1 MNDQENPVPASS
13 ETTDLRREVADLRR
27 QAITLLL
34 GTAVLSLTFA
44 AFVGL
49 QARRADK
56 DLAIV
61 RPQANQ
67 LLDVNKKDAPLIQN
81 FVSQLEAY
89 GKGHPDYAN
98 TVLAKY
104 GIKSNGV
111 PTGAIAPGT
120 APRK

>member
-1 MNDQENPVPASS
+1 MNDPENTIPASS
-13 ETTDLRREVADLRR
+13 EAADLRQTVADLRR
-27 QAITLLL
+27 QTTTLYLALAI
-34 GTAVLSLTFA
+34 LSLTVA

-49 QARRADK
+49 QARRAGK
-56 DLAIV
+56 DLGAI

-89 GKGHPDYAN
+89 GRIHPDYAN

-104 GIKSNGV
+104 GIRSN
-111 PTGAIAPGT
+111 AAPAAAT
-120 APRK
+120 SPAAAPKK